1 MAEALV
7 MTAVRRPDWS
17 PEKSR
22 MLVLV
27 TMTVLAA
34 VLFAIDIH
42 FPPGVLDGIGY
53 PSLMVFTLWLP
64 GRRVVIAAAAAFSLL
79 TVIAYTLLQ
88 PGGIG
93 EANIANRA
101 MALGLVWLAAGLI
114 HHRKVTDMRL
124 QDALR
129 RAETANA
136 AKSKFLATLS
146 HELRTPLN
154 AILGFSESLQVELF
168 GPLGAPRNS
177 ECVRHIHSSAEHL
190 LSLIADL
197 LDFANLEQDA
207 YTVEIKSFDLRPHL
221 QKIVKAA
228 EPVAANA
235 QITLHW
241 RVPEELPL
249 ARGDAR
255 LVEQTVRN
263 LLGNAIKFTGAG
275 GWVEVHG
282 GADDNMIWIEIRD
295 NGIGMPE
302 ETLRLIG
309 QPFVRAA
316 DPVNSGP
323 GGTGLG
329 LAIAKAFTE
338 QQRGSLSIK
347 SQTGIGTIARL
358 TYPCART
365 AGSG

>member
-1 MAEALV
+1 
-7 MTAVRRPDWS
+7 MTAVRRGGWS
-17 PEKSR
+17 PQTTR

-27 TMTVLAA
+27 TMAVLAA
-34 VLFAIDIH
+34 VLFAIDIAS
-42 FPPGVLDGIGY
+42 PPGVLDGIGY

-64 GRRVVIAAAAAFSLL
+64 GRRVVAAAAAVFSLL
-79 TVIAYTLLQ
+79 TVVGYTFLQ

-101 MALGLVWLAAGLI
+101 VALGLVWMAAALI
-114 HHRKVTDMRL
+114 HHRKVTDIRL
-124 QDALR
+124 QDALL

-146 HELRTPLN
+146 HELRTPLTP
-154 AILGFSESLQVELF
+154 ILGFSESLLVELF
-168 GPLGAPRNS
+168 GPLGAPRNN
-177 ECVRHIHSSAEHL
+177 ECVRHIHSSAGHL

-221 QKIVKAA
+221 QKLVKAA
-228 EPVAANA
+228 EPVAANT

-241 RVPEELPL
+241 QVPEGLPP

-255 LVEQTVRN
+255 LVEQAVRN
-263 LLGNAIKFTGAG
+263 LLGNALKFTRPG
-275 GWVEVHG
+275 GWVEVHC
-282 GADDNMIWIEIRD
+282 GADDGMIWVEIRD

-338 QQRGSLSIK
+338 QQRGTLSIK
-347 SQTGIGTIARL
+347 SQIGIGTVARL
-358 TYPCART
+358 TYPCARA
-365 AGSG
+365 AGAGAS